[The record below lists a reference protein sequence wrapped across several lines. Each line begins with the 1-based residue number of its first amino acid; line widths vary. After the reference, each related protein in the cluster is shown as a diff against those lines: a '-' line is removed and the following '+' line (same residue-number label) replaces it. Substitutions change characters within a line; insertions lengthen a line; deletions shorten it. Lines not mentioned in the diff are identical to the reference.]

1 MRYAKTLG
9 LMLLAVLALSAVMVS
24 GASAAE
30 GSLLGAKGE
39 PTTKDNGTATFEST
53 GGGIA
58 VKCTSSEGKLTEVT
72 NTSAKFD
79 ELFLGCTAGG
89 FKCTGLTDST
99 AGSILAKG
107 TVESFDAT
115 VGGKLTLVNV
125 YTLSSPVHF
134 ECLGVLTEVR
144 GSVVGVVT
152 NANGSKT
159 TTVTSSLVGKE
170 GKEELTEVEGVPHHL
185 ESETGGSAF
194 VESSQ
199 NQNVTA
205 TGAEVE
211 VMY

>member
-1 MRYAKTLG
+1 MRYAKMLG
-9 LMLLAVLALSAVMVS
+9 LMLLAVVALSAVMVS

-39 PTTKDNGTATFEST
+39 PTTKDNGTATFETT

-58 VKCTSSEGKLTEVT
+58 MKCTSSEGKLTEVT
-72 NTSAKFD
+72 STSAKFD

-99 AGSILAKG
+99 AGSILMKG
-107 TVESFDAT
+107 TVESLDT
-115 VGGKLTLVNV
+115 TISGRLTLVNV
-125 YTLSSPVHF
+125 YTLSPPAHF
-134 ECLGVLTEVR
+134 ECLGVLTELR

-152 NANGSKT
+152 NPNGEFT
-159 TTVTSSLVGKE
+159 TKVTTSLIGKE
-170 GKEELTEVEGVPHHL
+170 GRNEITEVEGVSHHL

-194 VESSQ
+194 VEASLS
-199 NQNVTA
+199 QNVTA
-205 TGAEVE
+205 TGAQVE